1 VKKEKANLNSHL
13 NVFKRLTQM
22 RKNKSVLQDGSLET
36 IADNNLL
43 IIKREIPG
51 TQLFAVLN
59 FGSSDQSIVLSDYFG
74 TYKRNVVATVVS
86 DNSKI
91 RRG

>member
-1 VKKEKANLNSHL
+1 
-13 NVFKRLTQM
+13 M
-22 RKNKSVLQDGSLET
+22 RKTKAVLQDGSLET

-51 TQLFAVLN
+51 TQLFCILN
-59 FGSSDQSIVLSDYFG
+59 LGSSDQSIVLGDYFG
-74 TYKRNVVATVVS
+74 TYKKNFIANVVS
-86 DNSKI
+86 DNSNI

>member
-1 VKKEKANLNSHL
+1 
-13 NVFKRLTQM
+13 M
-22 RKNKSVLQDGSLET
+22 RKTKAVLQDGSLET

-43 IIKREIPG
+43 ILKREVPG
-51 TQLFAVLN
+51 TQLFCILN
-59 FGSSDQSIVLSDYFG
+59 FGNSSQSIVLSDYFG

-86 DNSKI
+86 DNSNI